1 MKVIPFQSGPD
12 VPPQILRVVLDGT
25 PFQLYFRWN
34 ARAAM
39 WRLDISDDAG
49 NTLCAGL
56 AVRNSGLPINSAI
69 FGQNNVP
76 QGLLLAI
83 ASADKGTDADNGELG
98 ARVQLVYATA
108 AEVGA

>member
-1 MKVIPFQSGPD
+1 MLTIPMQSGPA

-49 NTLCAGL
+49 DVLAAGL
-56 AVRNSGLPINSAI
+56 AVRNAGLPVNGCK
-69 FGQNNVP
+69 FGQTNMP

-83 ASADKGTDADNGELG
+83 AGTAKGTDADNGELG
-98 ARVQLVYATA
+98 ARVQVVYAEA
-108 AEVGA
+108 ADVAA